1 MTARTTL
8 EIATGISAPT
18 RFTSSVTTRPKFVQ
32 YSHMSFGSIGIAHSS
47 NSNLYGVRFAQLST
61 HMLTPD
67 HGVLELIVRR
77 MWPVA
82 TFQLIQ
88 NVLQLSD
95 ELLEYVDEPPNLLAV
110 INAGKELQ
118 KLSIYQ
124 LLPKCISAMGDGG
137 ICLTWPLERFY
148 GGLSCYNDGDIT
160 LNYRVRS
167 GESTRVI
174 NPTCQDLS
182 TFAAVMRECH

>member
-1 MTARTTL
+1 MTKDQLIEQQQHAL
-8 EIATGISAPT
+8 YLASKMANCALVMTG
-18 RFTSSVTTRPKFVQ
+18 
-32 YSHMSFGSIGIAHSS
+32 G
-47 NSNLYGVRFAQLST
+47 YG
-61 HMLTPD
+61 
-67 HGVLELIVRR
+67 
-77 MWPVA
+77 PVA

-124 LLPKCISAMGDGG
+124 LLPKCVSAMGDGG
-137 ICLTWPLERFY
+137 ICLTWPLESFY